1 MKQGLT
7 FWALLLLPTLLLGIG
22 TVWLVQREADRME
35 DNLAAFRTARLA
47 SLNQHAETAAA
58 NLLLAFEEV
67 CEALLDTLAEL
78 SESSP
83 EQFERALE
91 ALSAENPFVRASG
104 LWRPPAGFV
113 AGSLEGAVGEL
124 PWDVSELEIEQVE
137 QRVLEQQLTRN
148 QAFAR
153 GQLQTR
159 RELDTLA
166 RSRADPARAAPEAAV
181 GAAAP
186 GRRMPGVVAESESA
200 SAELSPAAP
209 EPSRSVRGWAWVGDP
224 ANRVLWGWILS
235 HSRPQVRVLEV
246 DTDFLYR
253 NLQRLLP
260 ESRRQE
266 VTWALS
272 RDGLAESW
280 PREFLTGATS
290 LGSDLPGWTVHY
302 AAPPGEPALEVA
314 AFRWLGSAL
323 VLGITLSIGMGAL
336 LLRWQAV
343 AAEHEARTKT
353 TFLTNVSHELK
364 TPLAA
369 IQLYAEMLDA
379 GKIQEEAKRRSY
391 LQTIRHE
398 TGRLA
403 RLVANLLDQSRLD
416 RDPGFRLKRVPLD
429 APMHLQDFL
438 QQREAEIRA
447 GGFALETRI
456 AAARQRVHADP
467 DALDQILSNLV
478 DNALKYARDGG
489 RLDVEG
495 EADGPDGRYLI
506 RVLDRGPGIPPS
518 FRSRLFTSFARSQT
532 RLERPHGGLGLGLSI
547 ARGLA
552 RKMGGDLQ
560 YAPRA
565 GGGAVFTLSLNRS
578 GS

>member
-47 SLNQHAETAAA
+47 SLNQHAETTAA
-58 NLLLAFEEV
+58 NLLLAFEEIR
-67 CEALLDTLAEL
+67 EALLDTLAEL
-78 SESSP
+78 SESP
-83 EQFERALE
+83 PDQFERALE

-113 AGSLEGAVGEL
+113 AGSLDETIGGL

-137 QRVLEQQLTRN
+137 RSMLDERLTRN

-153 GQLQTR
+153 GQMQTR

-166 RSRADPARAAPEAAV
+166 RSRAGPAPTPPGAHEQSEERRRMSDVLAEPESMYGQAS
-181 GAAAP
+181 AAA
-186 GRRMPGVVAESESA
+186 
-200 SAELSPAAP
+200 LK
-209 EPSRSVRGWAWVGDP
+209 PSRVVRDWAWVGEP
-224 ANRVLWGWILS
+224 PNRVLWGWIHS
-235 HSRPQVRVLEV
+235 RSRPQVRVLEV
-246 DTDFLYR
+246 DTDFLYH

-266 VTWALS
+266 ATWALS

-280 PREFLTGATS
+280 PAEYLTGAAS

-302 AAPPGEPALEVA
+302 AAPPGEPVLEVT

-336 LLRWQAV
+336 LLRWQAA

-379 GKIQEEAKRRSY
+379 GKIQQEAKRRSY

-429 APMHLQDFL
+429 APQHLRDFL
-438 QQREAEIRA
+438 QQRDAEIRA
-447 GGFALETRI
+447 GGFELETRI
-456 AAARQRVHADP
+456 AAARQKVHADP
-467 DALDQILSNLV
+467 DALDQILSNLL

-489 RLDVEG
+489 RLEVEG
-495 EADGPDGRYLI
+495 EADGADGRYLI

-518 FRSRLFTSFARSQT
+518 FRSQLFTSFARGQT
-532 RLERPHGGLGLGLSI
+532 RLERPHGGLGVGLSI

-560 YAPRA
+560 YAPRV
-565 GGGAVFTLSLNRS
+565 GGGAVFILSLNRS
-578 GS
+578 S

>member
-7 FWALLLLPTLLLGIG
+7 FWALLLLPTLLLGIS

-47 SLNQHAETAAA
+47 SLNQHAETTAA

-67 CEALLDTLAEL
+67 REALLDTLEEL
-78 SESSP
+78 SESP
-83 EQFERALE
+83 PDQFERALE

-113 AGSLEGAVGEL
+113 AGSLDETMGGL
-124 PWDVSELEIEQVE
+124 PWDASELEIEQVE
-137 QRVLEQQLTRN
+137 RSMLDERLTRN
-148 QAFAR
+148 QVFAR
-153 GQLQTR
+153 GQMQTR
-159 RELDTLA
+159 RELDNLA
-166 RSRADPARAAPEAAV
+166 RSRAGPAPTPP
-181 GAAAP
+181 GAFEQSEE
-186 GRRMPGVVAESESA
+186 GRRMPGVVAEPESMYGQA
-200 SAELSPAAP
+200 SAAALK
-209 EPSRSVRGWAWVGDP
+209 PSRVVRDWAWVGESP
-224 ANRVLWGWILS
+224 NRVLWGWIHS

-246 DTDFLYR
+246 DTDFLYH

-266 VTWALS
+266 VAWALS
-272 RDGLAESW
+272 RDGLAKAW
-280 PREFLTGATS
+280 PQEFLTGAAS
-290 LGSDLPGWTVHY
+290 LGPDLPGWTVHY

-336 LLRWQAV
+336 LLRWQAA

-429 APMHLQDFL
+429 APQHLQDFL

-447 GGFALETRI
+447 GGFELETRI
-456 AAARQRVHADP
+456 AAARQKVHADP

-489 RLDVEG
+489 RLEVEG
-495 EADGPDGRYLI
+495 EADGPDGRYLV

-518 FRSRLFTSFARSQT
+518 FRSRLFTSFARCQT
-532 RLERPHGGLGLGLSI
+532 RLERSHGGLGVGLSI

-565 GGGAVFTLSLNRS
+565 GGGTVFILSLNRS
-578 GS
+578 R

>member
-7 FWALLLLPTLLLGIG
+7 FWALLLLPTLLLGLG

-58 NLLLAFEEV
+58 NLLLAFEEI

-78 SESSP
+78 SEAPP
-83 EQFERALE
+83 EQLERALA
-91 ALSAENPFVRASG
+91 ALCAENPFVRASG

-113 AGSLEGAVGEL
+113 AGTLQGFEGEL
-124 PWDVSELEIEQVE
+124 PWDVSELEFESMGRSMLDE
-137 QRVLEQQLTRN
+137 QLTRN

-166 RSRADPARAAPEAAV
+166 RSRATAP
-181 GAAAP
+181 GAALHASDP
-186 GRRMPGVVAESESA
+186 GALAE
-200 SAELSPAAP
+200 PAAARTDASSAASERP
-209 EPSRSVRGWAWVGDP
+209 QAVRGWAWVGVP
-224 ANRVLWGWILS
+224 AKRVLWGWLLS
-235 HSRPQVRVLEV
+235 QSRPQVRVLEV

-260 ESRRQE
+260 ESRREE
-266 VTWALS
+266 VVWSLS
-272 RDGLAESW
+272 RDGLAEQW
-280 PREFLTGATS
+280 PEEFLTGAAT

-302 AAPPGEPALEVA
+302 AAPPGDPVLEVV

-336 LLRWQAV
+336 LLRWQLA

-369 IQLYAEMLDA
+369 IRLYAEMLDA
-379 GKIQEEAKRRSY
+379 GKIQDEAKRRNY

-416 RDPGFRLKRVPLD
+416 RDPQFRLRRVPVD
-429 APMHLQDFL
+429 APLHLRDFF
-438 QQREAEIRA
+438 QQREPEIRA
-447 GGFALETRI
+447 AGVELRLRVATTGHT
-456 AAARQRVHADP
+456 VHADP

-478 DNALKYARDGG
+478 DNALKYARDGR

-495 EADGPDGRYLI
+495 ETEGADGRYLI
-506 RVLDRGPGIPPS
+506 RVLDRGPGINAA
-518 FRSRLFTSFARSQT
+518 FRSRLFTSFAQSQT
-532 RLERPHGGLGLGLSI
+532 RLERPHGGLGVGLSI

-560 YAPRA
+560 YAPRP
-565 GGGAVFTLSLNRS
+565 GGGAAFTLSLNRN

>member
-35 DNLAAFRTARLA
+35 DNLAAFRAARLA
-47 SLNQHAETAAA
+47 SLDRQAETAAA
-58 NLLLAFEEV
+58 NLLLAFEEI

-78 SESSP
+78 SESP
-83 EQFERALE
+83 PDRFERALE
-91 ALSAENPFVRASG
+91 ALPAENPFVRASG
-104 LWRPPAGFV
+104 LWRPPAGFIG
-113 AGSLEGAVGEL
+113 GSLEGPEGGL
-124 PWDVSELEIEQVE
+124 PWDVSALEVEQVE
-137 QRVLEQQLTRN
+137 RSMLDEQLTRN

-153 GQLQTR
+153 GQVQTR

-166 RSRADPARAAPEAAV
+166 RSRAGPPPAPPDAVERQEEAGRRSEVLAERESMY
-181 GAAAP
+181 GQASAAA
-186 GRRMPGVVAESESA
+186 
-200 SAELSPAAP
+200 LK
-209 EPSRSVRGWAWVGDP
+209 PSRSVRDWAWVGDP
-224 ANRVLWGWILS
+224 ANRMLWGWIYS
-235 HSRPQVRVLEV
+235 RSRPQVRVLEV
-246 DTDFLYR
+246 DTDFLYH

-260 ESRRQE
+260 ESRRDE
-266 VTWALS
+266 VTWSLS
-272 RDGLAESW
+272 RDEVVPSW
-280 PREFLTGATS
+280 PEEFLTGAAC
-290 LGSDLPGWTVHY
+290 LDSDLPGWTVHY
-302 AAPPGEPALEVA
+302 GAPPGEPVLEA
-314 AFRWLGSAL
+314 AMFRWLGSAL
-323 VLGITLSIGMGAL
+323 VLGITLSIGIGAVL
-336 LLRWQAV
+336 LHWQAS
-343 AAEHEARTKT
+343 AAEREARTKT

-379 GKIQEEAKRRSY
+379 GKIRDEAKRRSY
-391 LQTIRHE
+391 LQTIRNE

-416 RDPGFRLKRVPLD
+416 RDPGFRLKRVPVD
-429 APMHLQDFL
+429 ASQHLRDFL

-447 GGFALETRI
+447 GGLELQTRI
-456 AAARQRVHADP
+456 ATARHSVHADP

-489 RLDVEG
+489 RLEIEG

-532 RLERPHGGLGLGLSI
+532 GLERPHGGLGVGLSI

-560 YAPRA
+560 YEPRA
-565 GGGAVFTLSLNRS
+565 GGGAAFVLSLNRS
-578 GS
+578 DG